1 MTTYEALAIF
11 VAGIAAGVVN
21 AVVGSGTL
29 ITFPVLLAVG
39 YPAVVANVSNAVGL
53 VPGLL
58 AGAIGYRSELRG
70 QRRLLVM
77 FGAVSFAGGL
87 LGALLLLAL
96 PASAFR
102 AIVPVFIGLAVALI
116 LLQPYL
122 RRFAAD
128 QARAPSGR
136 AWALILGAL
145 LLCGVYGGYFGA
157 AQGILLLA
165 ILGFAIP
172 HDMQV
177 ANGVKNVLNLIT
189 NLVAAIVFVAVAD
202 VAWGAALL
210 VALGSVLGGAVGAR
224 IGRRLRPGA
233 LRALVVA
240 VGTVALVRLAAA

>member
-1 MTTYEALAIF
+1 VTAYQALAIF
-11 VAGIAAGVVN
+11 VAGVAAGVVN

-39 YPAVVANVSNAVGL
+39 YPAVVANVSNTVGL

-58 AGAIGYRSELRG
+58 AGAIGYRGELRG
-70 QRRLLVM
+70 QRRRLVT
-77 FGAVSFAGGL
+77 FGTVSFVGGA

-96 PASAFR
+96 PPSAFR

-122 RRFAAD
+122 RRFALD
-128 QARAPSGR
+128 HARAPSRR
-136 AWALILGAL
+136 AWTLIVGAL

-165 ILGFAIP
+165 ILGFALP
-172 HDMQV
+172 HDLQV

-189 NLVAAIVFVAVAD
+189 NVVAAVVFVAVAD
-202 VAWGAALL
+202 VAWGAAALI
-210 VALGSVLGGAVGAR
+210 ALGSVLGGTVGAR
-224 IGRRLRPGA
+224 VGRRLRPGA
-233 LRALVVA
+233 LRAVVVV
-240 VGTVALVRLAAA
+240 VGTIALVRLAAA

>member
-1 MTTYEALAIF
+1 MAIF
-11 VAGIAAGVVN
+11 VAGVAAGVVN

-39 YPAVVANVSNAVGL
+39 YPAVIANVSNAVGL

-116 LLQPYL
+116 LVQPYV

-128 QARAPSGR
+128 QARTPSGR
-136 AWALILGAL
+136 ASALILGAL

-177 ANGVKNVLNLIT
+177 ANAVKNVLNLIT
-189 NLVAAIVFVAVAD
+189 NLVAATVFVAVAD
-202 VAWGAALL
+202 VAWRAALL
-210 VALGSVLGGAVGAR
+210 VALGSVVGGAVGAR
-224 IGRRLRPGA
+224 VGRRLRPGA
-233 LRALVVA
+233 LRVLVVA